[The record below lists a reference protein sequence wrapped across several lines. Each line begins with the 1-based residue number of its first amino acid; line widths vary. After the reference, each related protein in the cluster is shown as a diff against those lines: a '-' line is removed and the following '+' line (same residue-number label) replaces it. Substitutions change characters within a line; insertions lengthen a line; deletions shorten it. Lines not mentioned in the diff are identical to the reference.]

1 MATVDT
7 LITAEGFFLL
17 PDDGRPSELVRG
29 RIVYMNMPGFRH
41 GRVCVRVVW
50 IVSNHVI
57 PREIGRVVSNDSG
70 VQTEHDPDTV
80 RGADVAYYSF
90 SRLPPD
96 QDPSGYPEVSPE
108 IVFEVLS
115 PSDRWSEI
123 QGKVGEYLSAKV
135 VTVCVLDPELETIIV
150 YHADR
155 PPQTLHGDDELTF
168 PGVLD
173 EFRVRVRTFFE

>member
-7 LITAEGFFLL
+7 LITAEEFFLL

-29 RIVYMNMPGFRH
+29 RIVHMNMPVFRY
-41 GRVCVRVVW
+41 GEVCA
-50 IVSNHVI
+50 HVAFI
-57 PREIGRVVSNDSG
+57 LGTNVKSRKIGRVVNISG
-70 VQTEHDPDTV
+70 VQTRHDPDSV

-90 SRLPPD
+90 ARLPPGRH
-96 QDPSGYPEVSPE
+96 PAGYPDVSPE
-108 IVFEVLS
+108 IVFEIRS

-135 VTVCVLDPELETIIV
+135 LTVCVVDPENETITV

-155 PPQTLHGDDELTF
+155 PPQTLRGDDELTF
-168 PGVLD
+168 PGILD
-173 EFRVRVRTFFE
+173 EFRVSVRMFFE